1 MKLVTIFS
9 GKGGVGKTTM
19 SILLASWLKY
29 EKKERVVAYDFESPE
44 SRMMNK
50 RNTDLSLLKMKD
62 QTLMK
67 LSDGNDF
74 YPMGAIKGKPQG
86 YTEGDL
92 RKIADSI
99 ARAKDTGE
107 GYIICDFP
115 GRFEAKEAVYEI
127 TRRGL
132 IDLMVF
138 PIQQEDQSVASMLSV
153 NKILKEPGFINGPSG
168 KSTQDVLC
176 FWNMVTKNDIHK
188 EASKQQYELMF
199 SMMGIPVSKTRIRY
213 ADTVKRSASA
223 PVFVTTTVCYPKQFM
238 LRAFP
243 PEQGQDYPYIENLF
257 MEIKERLD
265 KI

>member
-62 QTLMK
+62 PVLTK

-74 YPMGAIKGKPQG
+74 YPMGAIKGKAQG
-86 YTEGDL
+86 FTEGDL

-99 ARAKDTGE
+99 EKAKNSGD
-107 GYIICDFP
+107 GYMICDFP
-115 GRFEAKEAVYEI
+115 GRFEAKEAIYEI

-132 IDLMVF
+132 IDLIVF
-138 PIQQEDQSVASMLSV
+138 PVQQEDQSIASMLSV
-153 NKILKEPGFINGPSG
+153 NKIIKEPGFIAH
-168 KSTQDVLC
+168 KQEQEVLC
-176 FWNMVTKNDIHK
+176 FWNMVTKNDIYK
-188 EASKQQYELMF
+188 DSLKQQYEQMF
-199 SMMGIPVSKTRIRY
+199 AMMGIPVSKTRVRY

-243 PEQGQDYPYIENLF
+243 PEQNCDYPYIENLF
-257 MEIKERLD
+257 MEIKDRLD
-265 KI
+265 NNGK